1 MNNDFYQSL
10 SFFFMLILTHKSK
23 TNNMKKLV
31 FAVMALSLFSVNT
44 LFAQNET
51 KTEDFKKWQV
61 RVRGVGVAPA
71 ESATIGVIGGDVKI
85 TETFIP
91 ELDFTY
97 FFTKNFAAELILGT
111 TKHEVQT
118 VNSDISAVGGPTS
131 ASVDLGS
138 VYLLPPTL
146 TFQYHFFPM
155 KEKIFKPYVGAGV
168 NYTIFYNAKPG
179 AVVKGIEYEN
189 SFGFAGQ
196 LGFDLMLDDT
206 FFINVDAKKLFL
218 STDVTVD
225 ASNLAAGLSI
235 PAKVDINPW
244 LFGFGVGMKF

>member
-1 MNNDFYQSL
+1 
-10 SFFFMLILTHKSK
+10 
-23 TNNMKKLV
+23 MKKIV
-31 FAVMALSLFSVNT
+31 FALMTISLLSVN
-44 LFAQNET
+44 FVNAQDEN

-61 RVRGVGVAPA
+61 RVRGVGVIPN
-71 ESATIGVIGGDVKI
+71 ESAKIGIIGGDVNI
-85 TETFIP
+85 SNTFIP

-97 FFTKNFAAELILGT
+97 FFTKNIAAELILGT
-111 TKHEVQT
+111 TKHDVKT
-118 VNSDISAVGGPTS
+118 VGSDISAVGGSTN

-146 TFQYHFFPM
+146 TLQYHFFPM

-168 NYTIFYNAKPG
+168 NYTIFYNEKAG
-179 AVVKGIEYEN
+179 SVVKNVQYDN
-189 SFGFAGQ
+189 AFGFAAQ

-206 FFINVDAKKLFL
+206 FFINADVKRLFL

-235 PAKVDINPW
+235 PAEVDINPW
-244 LFGFGVGMKF
+244 LLGFGVGMKF